1 VPGDGWGR
9 LAVTTTFTQPVEQ
22 THGVIIPPRAQE
34 DGPIPDVGGIPIN
47 IDPTLF
53 KWDGVPLQITWHG
66 FFTAVGT
73 LVGIWLAVR
82 WATRAGFTE
91 DDTFSVA
98 MWGVIG
104 AIIGARLFHV
114 IDQWDFYAKDPISI
128 LKVNEGGL
136 AIYGTI
142 VGGPIAGAIYAWRR
156 GFRVARFADLAAPP
170 LILGMAIG
178 RIGDIINGEHHG
190 VHAAGFPLAVVYTN
204 PNTLGEIGIPVHL
217 AVGYELVMDLVIFA
231 GLVWLAHGLVR
242 RPNGRWRFNWA
253 PRLPR
258 DGMLFWTYLFVYSLG
273 RFFIEFYRQDTQFA
287 LGLSQAQLLSV
298 LSAMVGVWALA
309 YQYNRARKLGP
320 SLPSDPHVEA
330 VVAEPEGEV
339 PEHAPLPS

>member
-1 VPGDGWGR
+1 M
-9 LAVTTTFTQPVEQ
+9 
-22 THGVIIPPRAQE
+22 
-34 DGPIPDVGGIPIN
+34 
-47 IDPTLF
+47 
-53 KWDGVPLQITWHG
+53 PLQITWHG

-82 WATRAGFTE
+82 WATRAGYTE

-128 LKVNEGGL
+128 LRVNEGGL

-142 VGGPIAGAIYAWRR
+142 VGGPIAGALYAWRKR
-156 GFRVARFADLAAPP
+156 LNVARLADIAAPP

-190 VHAAGFPLAVVYTN
+190 AHAQGFPLAVVYTN
-204 PNTLGEIGIPVHL
+204 PNTLGEIGVPVHL
-217 AVGYELVMDLVIFA
+217 AVGYEMVMDLLIFA
-231 GLVWLAHGLVR
+231 FLVWLARGAMRL
-242 RPNGRWRFNWA
+242 PTSRWAFNWQ

-258 DGMLFWTYLFVYSLG
+258 DGMLFWTYLCVYSLG
-273 RFFIEFYRQDTQFA
+273 RFFIQFYRQDTPFA

-298 LSAMVGVWALA
+298 LTAMVAIWVLV
-309 YQYNRARKLGP
+309 YQWTRARKYGP
-320 SLPSDPHVEA
+320 SEPWAVRPKPAPSK
-330 VVAEPEGEV
+330 EPEGEPEV
-339 PEHAPLPS
+339 PEHAPLSS

>member
-1 VPGDGWGR
+1 LIQSKSTR
-9 LAVTTTFTQPVEQ
+9 LLLS
-22 THGVIIPPRAQE
+22 RSE
-34 DGPIPDVGGIPIN
+34 DRPIPALADITIN

-82 WATRAGFTE
+82 WAVRAGYTE

-114 IDQWDFYAKDPISI
+114 VDQWDFYAKDPISI

-142 VGGPIAGAIYAWRR
+142 VGGPLAGALYAWRKGLNVPR
-156 GFRVARFADLAAPP
+156 LADVAAIP

-190 VHAAGFPLAVVYTN
+190 AHAQGFPLAVVYTN
-204 PNTLGEIGIPVHL
+204 PNTLGENGVPVHL
-217 AVGYELVMDLVIFA
+217 AVGYELVLDLLIFA
-231 GLVWLAHGLVR
+231 GLVWIARGVVR
-242 RPNGRWRFNWA
+242 TRDGRWRFNWD
-253 PRLPR
+253 PRVPR
-258 DGMLFWTYLFVYSLG
+258 DGMIFWIYLGAYSLC
-273 RFFIEFYRQDTQFA
+273 RFFIQFYRQDTPFA
-287 LGLSQAQLLSV
+287 FTLSQAQLLSV
-298 LSAMVGVWALA
+298 LMAMVAIWALVFQ
-309 YQYNRARKLGP
+309 YQRYRRYGETHGPASRPVPARP
-320 SLPSDPHVEA
+320 EPA
-330 VVAEPEGEV
+330 AEPA
-339 PEHAPLPS
+339 APRSSS

>member
-1 VPGDGWGR
+1 M
-9 LAVTTTFTQPVEQ
+9 AKPVEQ
-22 THGVIIPPRAQE
+22 HFDCYYRVSE
-34 DGPIPDVGGIPIN
+34 DAPIPLLGEITIN

-73 LVGIWLAVR
+73 LVGIWIAVR
-82 WATRAGFTE
+82 WAVRAGYTE

-114 IDQWDFYAKDPISI
+114 VDQWDFYARDPIAI

-142 VGGPIAGAIYAWRR
+142 VGGPIAGAIYGWRKKLNVPR
-156 GFRVARFADLAAPP
+156 LADIASAP

-190 VHAAGFPLAVVYTN
+190 AHAPGFPLAAVYTN
-204 PNTLGEIGIPVHL
+204 PNTLGEIGVPVHL
-217 AVGYELVMDLVIFA
+217 AVGYEMIVDLVIFV
-231 GLVWLAHGLVR
+231 GLVWLARGVVR
-242 RPNGRWRFNWA
+242 DRTGSWHFNWD
-253 PRLPR
+253 PRYPR
-258 DGMLFWTYLFVYSLG
+258 DGMLFWTYLGSYSLC
-273 RFFIEFYRQDTQFA
+273 RFFIQFYRQDTPFA

-298 LSAMVGVWALA
+298 VTAMVAIWALV
-309 YQYNRARKLGP
+309 YQYQRFRRAGP
-320 SLPSDPHVEA
+320 S
-330 VVAEPEGEV
+330 
-339 PEHAPLPS
+339 HAPAMITASPPESAVATGPSSAAPPLS